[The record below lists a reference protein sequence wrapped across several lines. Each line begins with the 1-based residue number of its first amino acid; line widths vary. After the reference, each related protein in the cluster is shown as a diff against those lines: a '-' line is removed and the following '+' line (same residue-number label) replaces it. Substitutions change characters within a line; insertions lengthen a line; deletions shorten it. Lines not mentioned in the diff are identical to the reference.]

1 MQEDK
6 KEPVKTTLT
15 ENDLKN
21 LVNILANTPTQNL
34 TVAQEL
40 ISLSNKISKIL
51 SDSTTA

>member
-21 LVNILANTPTQNL
+21 LINVLVNTPTNNL

-40 ISLSNKISKIL
+40 INLSNKLSKMVNEIK
-51 SDSTTA
+51 

>member
-21 LVNILANTPTQNL
+21 LINVLVNTPTNNL

-40 ISLSNKISKIL
+40 INLSNKLSKMVSEIK
-51 SDSTTA
+51 